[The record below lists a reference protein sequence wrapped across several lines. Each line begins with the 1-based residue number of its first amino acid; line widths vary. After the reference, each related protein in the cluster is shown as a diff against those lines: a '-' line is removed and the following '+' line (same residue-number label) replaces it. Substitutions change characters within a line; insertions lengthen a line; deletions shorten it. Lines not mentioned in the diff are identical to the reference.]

1 MSDHEFLLSGKE
13 ERIARIALDRPEKR
27 NALKLGI
34 REEMKD
40 ALKTAERNGASEGVD
55 PTP

>member
-1 MSDHEFLLSGKE
+1 MSDHEFPLSGGE